1 MSPEKESWMRR
12 RSDRIHSRGKP
23 VLLVGLT
30 GGVAT
35 GKSTV
40 DGMLREMGVPVLD
53 ADTVVHEL
61 LSPEGAA
68 APLVLARFG
77 PSVATEEG
85 GVDREALGRLVF
97 ADEEA
102 RKLLESIV
110 HPLVLSESE
119 LKLARLAGGSGV
131 EMVVYDAALLVET
144 GRHRRF
150 DRLVVVTCTRAQ
162 QLERL
167 MQRDGLSADEAGARL
182 RAQMPVEDKAA
193 MADYVI
199 DNGGAWHETRRQVE
213 KVHRALRRDA
223 RALRESGHQRGERTR
238 ALETEEGN
246 EGPDEG

>member
-1 MSPEKESWMRR
+1 
-12 RSDRIHSRGKP
+12 
-23 VLLVGLT
+23 
-30 GGVAT
+30 VAT
-35 GKSTV
+35 GKTTV

-77 PSVATEEG
+77 SSVATEEG

-102 RKLLESIV
+102 RRELEAIV
-110 HPLVLSESE
+110 HPLVLTESESR
-119 LKLARLAGGSGV
+119 LARLAGAKGV
-131 EMVVYDAALLVET
+131 EIVVYDAALLVET

-150 DRLVVVTCTRAQ
+150 DRLVVVTCTREQ

-182 RAQMPVEDKAA
+182 RAQMPVEKKAEL
-193 MADYVI
+193 ADYVV
-199 DNGGAWHETRRQVE
+199 DNSGPWHETRRQVE
-213 KVHRALRRDA
+213 RIHGELLRDA
-223 RALRESGHQRGERTR
+223 ARLRDAAQGKGDRTR
-238 ALETEEGN
+238 ALDSEG
-246 EGPDEG
+246 EDEGRGED